1 MRSHQLMTAAVAAL
15 IALAG
20 AACSKKVAAGNKP
33 PAAPA
38 AATTTANTPARTAT
52 STPAPTRSTPTAST
66 PASKYPD
73 AATRARID
81 QLLARISDAYFD
93 YDKAA
98 LREDALKTLQA
109 DSGELRTILSQY
121 PDYKLQVEG
130 YCDER
135 GSAEYNMALGE
146 KRAEAAKDYL
156 VGVGIPA
163 TQLSTVSFGKEKQIC
178 DEHDEACW
186 QKNRRI
192 HIIAMAH

>member
-1 MRSHQLMTAAVAAL
+1 MMTAAVAAL

-20 AACSKKVAAGNKP
+20 TACTKKAAVSQP

-38 AATTTANTPARTAT
+38 AATPTASTPAPAAT
-52 STPAPTRSTPTAST
+52 STPAPAQSTPTAST
-66 PASKYPD
+66 PASRYPD

-93 YDKAA
+93 YDKAS

-109 DSGELRTILSQY
+109 DSVELRNIVVQY
-121 PDYKLQVEG
+121 PDYKMQVEG
-130 YCDER
+130 YCDDR
-135 GSAEYNMALGE
+135 GSAEYNLALGE

-163 TQLSTVSFGKEKQIC
+163 RSSLP
-178 DEHDEACW
+178 
-186 QKNRRI
+186 
-192 HIIAMAH
+192 